1 MANIYKVNVA
11 GTTYDIVDNT
21 ALHTPTTWYGT
32 SNTAADTAAKV
43 VTCSGFVLHAGD
55 IIGILFSTGNTAS
68 TPTLN
73 VNSTTAKS
81 IYIGNAAPNGTTNVL
96 KWSENT
102 MIYFMWDGTYYRY
115 ITSVSSAAVAPSRGA
130 NTWAGSSSTAAD
142 TQAKV
147 ASCAN
152 YVLTKGSLV
161 SLTFTNG
168 NTYVTNKLTLN
179 VNSTGAKDV
188 YYNGAVTSATNTCTF
203 TAGTLVTFV
212 YSGSYYYIIAMSNY
226 DNKYSAVGHT
236 HSTSDITGLGTA
248 ATTAIGDYAAASH
261 SHAWGNITNPPASYT
276 PSSHTHDYSKVSF
289 TQTKTSGTEI
299 GKITIDGTTTSLYYT
314 YTDNNDKV
322 YQNYTTTSA
331 SNLGYQMVF
340 SGQLSN
346 STNSVTDYLYRSNK
360 LLVKYTGD
368 AYISVA
374 NSANTRAASLQYNN
388 LYLADA
394 NSDYG
399 GTIKTGTLTASR
411 TYTLP
416 DQGGTVALVSD
427 IPTSSSYSKVA
438 FTQTNTSG
446 DEIGKITIDGV
457 TTTLYADSNTDNKV
471 DQTLTS
477 TNANYPVIFAYD
489 TSTTTTTTRT
499 YGVRRDNDF
508 YYNPS
513 TNKLVIP
520 NIEATAATIT
530 TLNGVTVGS
539 SPKFTDT
546 NDKVQQNA
554 AITTAGNYP
563 ILLATSTATTLQT
576 NTVNKT
582 ALFTYN
588 PSTKLLQTGAL
599 GVTTGVGY
607 TTSVPTSTGTD
618 GQVMFVIM

>member
-1 MANIYKVNVA
+1 MA
-11 GTTYDIVDNT
+11 TTTTIPVLKINYLTQAQYDT
-21 ALHTPTTWYGT
+21 ALA
-32 SNTAADTAAKV
+32 NNQIDADQ
-43 VTCSGFVLHAGD
+43 
-55 IIGILFSTGNTAS
+55 
-68 TPTLN
+68 
-73 VNSTTAKS
+73 
-81 IYIGNAAPNGTTNVL
+81 IYITP
-96 KWSENT
+96 
-102 MIYFMWDGTYYRY
+102 
-115 ITSVSSAAVAPSRGA
+115 
-130 NTWAGSSSTAAD
+130 AD
-142 TQAKV
+142 DTV
-147 ASCAN
+147 
-152 YVLTKGSLV
+152 
-161 SLTFTNG
+161 
-168 NTYVTNKLTLN
+168 
-179 VNSTGAKDV
+179 
-188 YYNGAVTSATNTCTF
+188 
-203 TAGTLVTFV
+203 
-212 YSGSYYYIIAMSNY
+212 
-226 DNKYSAVGHT
+226 
-236 HSTSDITGLGTA
+236 
-248 ATTAIGDYAAASH
+248 
-261 SHAWGNITNPPASYT
+261 P
-276 PSSHTHDYSKVSF
+276 SHTHDYSKVEF

-299 GKITIDGTTTSLYYT
+299 GKITIDGTTTSLYYS
-314 YTDNNDKV
+314 DNNDKV

-427 IPTSSSYSKVA
+427 IPTSSSYSKVT

-446 DEIGKITIDGV
+446 DEIGKITIDNV

-513 TNKLVIP
+513 TNKVVVP
-520 NIEATAATIT
+520 NIEATAATFT
-530 TLNGVTVGS
+530 TINGVTVGT

-563 ILLATSTATTLQT
+563 VLLATSTATTLQT